1 MKTPKLDEQIMQLNM
16 YERNNEIS
24 ENGKEI
30 LNEFRAIKEQLAS
43 CNVSGRLLEI
53 TLKEWEHTC
62 DDGCCYSY
70 GEDIYLNGEELDE
83 QNAEDSKNAL
93 TAVLT
98 KLGYNVE
105 INYR

>member
-1 MKTPKLDEQIMQLNM
+1 METSEEIINKAIEKFNNLEDKELDWRSFYTGYLEAQ
-16 YERNNEIS
+16 
-24 ENGKEI
+24 
-30 LNEFRAIKEQLAS
+30 AEQLALLR
-43 CNVSGRLLEI
+43 VSGSLLEI
-53 TLKEWEHTC
+53 TLEEWEHTC
-62 DDGCCYSY
+62 GDGCCYFY
-70 GEDIYLNGEELDE
+70 GEDIYLNGEKLDE